1 MSASIN
7 MQAYSD
13 ALVVLGTAGI
23 IIPMV
28 HAWGLS
34 PVLGWLGAGVLLG
47 PLGLGSF
54 IPQAPFLYWFTVVDP
69 SHISGFADLG
79 VVFLLFLIG
88 LELSYER
95 LIAMR
100 RLVFGLGGLQVA
112 ITAAIIAIIVKGLGY
127 SGVVA
132 AILGGCLALS
142 STAIVLE
149 VLSRQNRLRTS
160 TGIASFSVLLAQDLA
175 VIPILIF
182 VSILGAHGGSVIET
196 AEHAVVHALAAIAI
210 IIFVGRAFL
219 RPLFRQVAR
228 TKSRELFIAATLFVI
243 VGTGVVAALA
253 NLSMALG
260 AFVAGVLLA
269 ETEYRHAIETVVEP
283 VKGLLLGMFFFT
295 VGMGIDFRELLHWP
309 IWLPACVVGL
319 IALKAAILIPL
330 ARAFGVPWAAAIE
343 SGLLMGPGGEFAFVG
358 ITLAASLGVINR
370 DASSFSLAV
379 TSLTMALI
387 PLLSILANRITPL
400 ILKPRPIN
408 PAVAAEP
415 LPQTRHAIV
424 VGYGRVGRVVC
435 EMLEKNGVPYT
446 AVDSDTAAVTQGRAI
461 GHSVYYGNAI
471 NPPFLKACG
480 VMDASAVVVTIH
492 VQPMIDD
499 IVEEVRRLRPDVPI
513 ISRARDE
520 GHARHLYTIGVTD
533 AVPVVTEASF
543 QLAESTLLSLGLP
556 VDAVEKT
563 IQARRA
569 QVRAELQPH
578 PIVAR
583 PREAAAGAAESTEVV

>member
-28 HAWGLS
+28 HAWGLN

-54 IPQAPFLYWFTVVDP
+54 IQEAPFLYWFTVVDP

-100 RLVFGLGGLQVA
+100 RLVFGLGGLQVLV
-112 ITAAIIAIIVKGLGY
+112 TAAIIAIIVKWLGY
-127 SGVVA
+127 SSVVA

-160 TGIASFSVLLAQDLA
+160 SGIASFSVLLAQDLA

-182 VSILGAHGGSVIET
+182 VSILGVHGGSVIET
-196 AEHAVVHALAAIAI
+196 AQNAIVHALAAIAI

-228 TKSRELFIAATLFVI
+228 TKSRDLFIAATLFVI

-260 AFVAGVLLA
+260 AFIAGVMLA
-269 ETEYRHAIETVVEP
+269 ETEYRHAIETVIEP

-319 IALKAAILIPL
+319 IALKAAVLIPL

-343 SGLLMGPGGEFAFVG
+343 TGLLMGPGGEFAFVG

-370 DASSFSLAV
+370 DASSFSLAL

-400 ILKPRPIN
+400 IVKPRPVN
-408 PAVAAEP
+408 PALAAEP
-415 LPQTRHAIV
+415 QPQTRHAIV
-424 VGYGRVGRVVC
+424 VGYGRVGRLVC

-446 AVDSDTAAVTQGRAI
+446 AVDNDTAAVTQGRAV

-480 VMDASAVVVTIH
+480 VMEASAVVVTIH

-563 IQARRA
+563 IQTRRA

-578 PIVAR
+578 AMAAR
-583 PREAAAGAAESTEVV
+583 PPIASTVPAERTEVV

>member
-13 ALVVLGTAGI
+13 ALVVLGTAGV

-28 HAWGLS
+28 HAWGLN

-54 IPQAPFLYWFTVVDP
+54 IQEAPFLYWFTVVDP

-100 RLVFGLGGLQVA
+100 RLVFGLGGLQVLV
-112 ITAAIIAIIVKGLGY
+112 TAAIIAIIVKWLGY
-127 SGVVA
+127 SSVVA

-160 TGIASFSVLLAQDLA
+160 SGIASFSVLLAQDLA

-182 VSILGAHGGSVIET
+182 VSILGVHGGSVIET
-196 AEHAVVHALAAIAI
+196 AENAIVHALAAIAI

-228 TKSRELFIAATLFVI
+228 TKSRDLFIAATLFVI

-260 AFVAGVLLA
+260 AFIAGVMLA
-269 ETEYRHAIETVVEP
+269 ETEYRHAIETVIEP

-319 IALKAAILIPL
+319 IALKAAVLIPL

-343 SGLLMGPGGEFAFVG
+343 TGLLMGPGGEFAFVG

-370 DASSFSLAV
+370 DASSFSLAL

-400 ILKPRPIN
+400 IVKPRPMN
-408 PAVAAEP
+408 PALAAEP
-415 LPQTRHAIV
+415 QPQTRHAIV
-424 VGYGRVGRVVC
+424 VGYGRVGRLVC

-446 AVDSDTAAVTQGRAI
+446 AVDNDTAAVTQGRAV

-480 VMDASAVVVTIH
+480 VMEASAVVVTIH

-563 IQARRA
+563 IQTRRA
-569 QVRAELQPH
+569 QVRAELQPTSLQG
-578 PIVAR
+578 VA
-583 PREAAAGAAESTEVV
+583 PAQKSPEHA

>member
-1 MSASIN
+1 VSASIN

-28 HAWGLS
+28 HAWGLN

-54 IPQAPFLYWFTVVDP
+54 IQEAPFLYWFTVVDP

-100 RLVFGLGGLQVA
+100 RLVFGLGGLQVLV
-112 ITAAIIAIIVKGLGY
+112 TAAIIAIIVKWLGY
-127 SGVVA
+127 SSVVA

-160 TGIASFSVLLAQDLA
+160 SGIASFSVLLAQDLA

-196 AEHAVVHALAAIAI
+196 AQNAIVHALAAIAI

-228 TKSRELFIAATLFVI
+228 TKSRDLFIAATLFVI

-260 AFVAGVLLA
+260 AFIAGVMLA
-269 ETEYRHAIETVVEP
+269 ETEYRHAIETVIEP

-319 IALKAAILIPL
+319 IALKAAVLIPL

-343 SGLLMGPGGEFAFVG
+343 TGLLMGPGGEFAFVG

-370 DASSFSLAV
+370 DASSFSLAL

-400 ILKPRPIN
+400 IVKPRPVN
-408 PAVAAEP
+408 PALAAEP
-415 LPQTRHAIV
+415 QPQTRHAIV
-424 VGYGRVGRVVC
+424 VGYGRVGRLVC

-446 AVDSDTAAVTQGRAI
+446 AVDNDTAAVTQGRAV

-480 VMDASAVVVTIH
+480 VMEASAVVVTIH

-563 IQARRA
+563 IQTRRA
-569 QVRAELQPH
+569 QVRAELQPT
-578 PIVAR
+578 PLQGVA
-583 PREAAAGAAESTEVV
+583 PTQKSPEHA

>member
-1 MSASIN
+1 

-28 HAWGLS
+28 HAWGLN

-54 IPQAPFLYWFTVVDP
+54 IQEAPFLYWFTVVDP

-100 RLVFGLGGLQVA
+100 RLVFGLGGLQVLV
-112 ITAAIIAIIVKGLGY
+112 TAAIIAIIVKWLGY
-127 SGVVA
+127 SSVVA

-160 TGIASFSVLLAQDLA
+160 SGIASFSVLLAQDLA

-196 AEHAVVHALAAIAI
+196 AQNAIVHALAAIAI

-228 TKSRELFIAATLFVI
+228 TKSRDLFIAATLFVI

-260 AFVAGVLLA
+260 AFIAGVMLA
-269 ETEYRHAIETVVEP
+269 ETEYRHAIETVIEP

-319 IALKAAILIPL
+319 IALKAAVLIPL

-343 SGLLMGPGGEFAFVG
+343 TGLLMGPGGEFAFVG

-370 DASSFSLAV
+370 DASSFSLAL

-400 ILKPRPIN
+400 IVKPRPVN
-408 PAVAAEP
+408 PALAAEP
-415 LPQTRHAIV
+415 QPQTRHAIV
-424 VGYGRVGRVVC
+424 VGYGRVGRLVC

-446 AVDSDTAAVTQGRAI
+446 AVDNDTAAVTQGRAV

-480 VMDASAVVVTIH
+480 VMEASAVVVTIH

-563 IQARRA
+563 IQTRRA
-569 QVRAELQPH
+569 QVRAELQPT
-578 PIVAR
+578 PLQGVA
-583 PREAAAGAAESTEVV
+583 PTQKSPEHA

>member
-1 MSASIN
+1 

-34 PVLGWLGAGVLLG
+34 PVLGWLGAGILLG

-54 IPQAPFLYWFTVVDP
+54 IPEAPFLYWFTVVDP

-95 LIAMR
+95 LVAMR
-100 RLVFGLGGLQVA
+100 RLVFGLGGLQVL
-112 ITAAIIAIIVKGLGY
+112 ITAAIIAVIVKGLGY

-132 AILGGCLALS
+132 AVLGGCLALS

-160 TGIASFSVLLAQDLA
+160 TGMTSFSILLAQDLA
-175 VIPILIF
+175 VIPMLIF
-182 VSILGAHGGSVIET
+182 VSILGSHGGSVIET
-196 AEHAVVHALAAIAI
+196 AERAVVHALAAIAI

-228 TKSRELFIAATLFVI
+228 TKSRDLFIAATLFVI

-358 ITLAASLGVINR
+358 ITLAASLGVINS
-370 DASSFSLAV
+370 DASSFSLAL

-400 ILKPRPIN
+400 VDQRPPN
-408 PAVAAEP
+408 PALTAQPEP
-415 LPQTRHAIV
+415 RAHHAIV
-424 VGYGRVGRVVC
+424 VGYGRVGRLVC
-435 EMLEKNGVPYT
+435 DMMGKHDVPYT
-446 AVDSDTAAVTQGRAI
+446 ATDYDTAAVTQGRTL

-480 VMDASAVVVTIH
+480 VMEASVVVVTIH
-492 VQPMIDD
+492 IKPTIDEIVQ
-499 IVEEVRRLRPDVPI
+499 EVRRLRPDIPI
-513 ISRARDE
+513 ISRATDAD
-520 GHARHLYTIGVTD
+520 HARHLYTIGVTD
-533 AVPVVTEASF
+533 AVPAVIEASL
-543 QLAESTLLSLGLP
+543 QLAESALLSLGLP
-556 VDAVEKT
+556 ADAVNET
-563 IQARRA
+563 VQARRNE
-569 QVRAELQPH
+569 VRAELQKH

-583 PREAAAGAAESTEVV
+583 PRAADTVPAERTEVV